1 MGQMDTDDIESNEQG
16 QIRLFLDQR
25 SRLVR
30 YVSMITGNATLAEDI
45 VQESWMR
52 FSAAVAGQV
61 IQEPQR
67 FLFRIA
73 RNLALDSRRR
83 RTLEDRLFIQDGDD
97 ALSVASEEPDAMRSA
112 EAVSELSFILDALEK
127 LPERTRQAFILHRFK
142 GMRLV
147 DIGVRLKISK
157 SVAHEL
163 IVDAVEHCRKARER
177 AT

>member
-1 MGQMDTDDIESNEQG
+1 
-16 QIRLFLDQR
+16 
-25 SRLVR
+25 
-30 YVSMITGNATLAEDI
+30 
-45 VQESWMR
+45 
-52 FSAAVAGQV
+52 
-61 IQEPQR
+61 
-67 FLFRIA
+67 
-73 RNLALDSRRR
+73 
-83 RTLEDRLFIQDGDD
+83 
-97 ALSVASEEPDAMRSA
+97 VASEEPDAMRSA